1 MPLCCLV
8 FDIRILI
15 THLVSSNSSYVV
27 MNENSIYY
35 RETMSSFD
43 LKQSNRISDSQ
54 FYFIFDLTWLTKSAI
69 EKVKMKFTK

>member
-1 MPLCCLV
+1 
-8 FDIRILI
+8 
-15 THLVSSNSSYVV
+15 
-27 MNENSIYY
+27 
-35 RETMSSFD
+35 MSSFD